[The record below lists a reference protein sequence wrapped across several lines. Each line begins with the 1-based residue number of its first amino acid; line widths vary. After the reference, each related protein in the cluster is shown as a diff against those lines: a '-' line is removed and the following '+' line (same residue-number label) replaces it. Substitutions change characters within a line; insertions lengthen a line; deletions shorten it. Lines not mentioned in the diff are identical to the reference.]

1 MIIIEFDSNL
11 TDNGLN
17 ILKYRNVEDANWNYL
32 YIDVETLNLLVTNF
46 GIISTVRCLNE
57 YIQMDTPNTPNTI
70 NIRYC
75 GAAIQM
81 FTCNKTSFYIPD
93 MVNNY

>member
-1 MIIIEFDSNL
+1 MLLIEFDSNL

-17 ILKYRNVEDANWNYL
+17 ILKYRNVEEPKWNYL
-32 YIDVETLNLLVTNF
+32 YIDMETLNLLVTNF
-46 GIISTVRCLNE
+46 GIVSTLRYPNE

-81 FTCNKTSFYIPD
+81 FTCNKTQFNIKSNVLI
-93 MVNNY
+93 